1 MSPEQTL
8 CIGLTEYTS
17 IAKGIEAADA
27 MIKKAEIKV
36 LFSKPVCAGKYI
48 TMITGLVEAVRSSVT
63 AALELAGA
71 SCIDHLIIPNLHP
84 KVLPAFFGTA
94 EIKKWD
100 AIGVIETF
108 TIASCIT
115 ASDIAAKSGEVDIV
129 EIRLGVGL
137 GGKAYVVLTGEIADV
152 ESAVFNGANFAKEH
166 GTLVNS
172 IVIPRPHK
180 DLNLH
185 IM

>member
-1 MSPEQTL
+1 MNGESSI

-27 MIKKAEIKV
+27 MIKKAEVKL

-48 TMITGLVEAVRSSVT
+48 TMITGFVEAVRSSV
-63 AALELAGA
+63 AEALEIAGS
-71 SCIDHLIIPNLHP
+71 SCVDHLIIPNLHH

-94 EIKKWD
+94 EVKKLD

-108 TIASCIT
+108 TIASCIV
-115 ASDIAAKSGEVDIV
+115 ASDIAAKTGEIELV

-137 GGKAYVVLTGEIADV
+137 GGKAYVVITGEIADV
-152 ESAVFNGANFAKEH
+152 ESAIFNGANYAREH

-172 IVIPRPHK
+172 IIIPRPHK
-180 DLNLH
+180 EIGLY